1 MSLLEGVNPGLLNGA
16 VTIVKK
22 LYDQGHKAY
31 FAGGAVRDLLLGNTI
46 SDIDIVTCASPQKIE
61 QLFPKTIAVGKNFG
75 VMIVVVDSIN
85 YEVAT
90 FRQESGYEDGRHP
103 SKVSFID
110 KIHQDAER
118 RDFTVNAIFLNPLTE
133 ELIDLVQGKQ
143 DLDSRLIRT
152 VGSSAK
158 RFADDKLRV
167 IRAVRLASQ
176 LGFEIDQETYEEIK
190 VYSSQVLPQVSWERI
205 RDELLKILTGPH
217 PDDGIR
223 LLLDSGILQAI
234 LPEIADMS
242 GVEQPP
248 EFHPEGDVFTHTCL
262 MLGMCKGLDDV
273 LALSILFH
281 DVGKPPTFSVKERI
295 RFDGHDAVGA
305 KMAKDICR
313 RLRLSTEQTYNVVDL
328 VKDHLRFIHV
338 QEMRDSKLKR
348 FLRKENFQKH
358 LELHRLDCLASH
370 GDLSSYHFC
379 LQKLEEIGQ
388 EDLKPDPLV
397 NGRDLLSLNL
407 KPGPLF
413 SRILMAVEDLQ
424 LEGELDSREKAL
436 DWVKQN
442 YLDG

>member
-1 MSLLEGVNPGLLNGA
+1 MSLLEGVNPSLLSGA
-16 VTIVKK
+16 VTVVKK

-61 QLFPKTIAVGKNFG
+61 QLFSKTISVGKKFG

-90 FRQESGYEDGRHP
+90 FRQESGYGDGRHP
-103 SKVSFID
+103 SKVSFTD
-110 KIHQDAER
+110 KIPQDAER

-133 ELIDLVQGKQ
+133 ELIDFVQGKQ

-152 VGSSAK
+152 VGSPAK
-158 RFADDKLRV
+158 RFAEDKLRV

-176 LGFEIDQETYEEIK
+176 LGFEIDRETYKEIQ
-190 VYSSQVLPQVSWERI
+190 VYASQVLPQVSWERI

-217 PDDGIR
+217 PADGIQ

-234 LPEIADMS
+234 LPEIADMK

-262 MLGMCKGLDDV
+262 MLGMRKGLDDI
-273 LALSILFH
+273 LALSILLH

-295 RFDGHDAVGA
+295 RFDGHADVGA
-305 KMAKDICR
+305 KMAEDICR
-313 RLRLSTEQTYNVVDL
+313 RLRLSTEQIDNVVDL

-348 FLRKENFQKH
+348 FLGKENFQKH

-379 LQKLEEIGQ
+379 LQKLDEIGQ
-388 EDLKPDPLV
+388 EELKPDPLI

-413 SRILMAVEDLQ
+413 SEILMAVEDLQ
-424 LEGELDSREKAL
+424 LEGELDSKKKAL

-442 YLDG
+442 YIDG

>member
-16 VTIVKK
+16 VTVVKK
-22 LYDQGHKAY
+22 LHNQGHKAY

-61 QLFPKTIAVGKNFG
+61 QLFPKTIAVGKKFG

-103 SKVSFID
+103 SKVSFTD
-110 KIHQDAER
+110 KLHQDAER

-133 ELIDLVQGKQ
+133 ELIDFVQGKQ

-152 VGSSAK
+152 VGSPAQ

-176 LGFEIDQETYEEIK
+176 LGFKIDRETYEEIQ
-190 VYSSQVLPQVSWERI
+190 VYASQVLPQVSWERI

-217 PDDGIR
+217 PADGIR
-223 LLLDSGILQAI
+223 LLLDSGIFQAI
-234 LPEIADMS
+234 LPEIADMK

-262 MLGMCKGLDDV
+262 MLGMRKGLDDI
-273 LALSILFH
+273 LALSILLH

-295 RFDGHDAVGA
+295 RFDGHADVGA
-305 KMAKDICR
+305 KMAEDICR
-313 RLRLSTEQTYNVVDL
+313 RLRLSTEQIYNVVDL

-348 FLRKENFQKH
+348 FLGKENFQKH

-379 LQKLEEIGQ
+379 LQKLDEIGQ
-388 EDLKPDPLV
+388 EELKPDPLV

-413 SRILMAVEDLQ
+413 SEILMAVEDLQ
-424 LEGELDSREKAL
+424 LEGELDSKKKAL
-436 DWVKQN
+436 DWVKKN

>member
-16 VTIVKK
+16 VTVVKK
-22 LYDQGHKAY
+22 LHDQGHKAY

-61 QLFPKTIAVGKNFG
+61 QLFPKTIAVGKKFG

-103 SKVSFID
+103 GKVSFTD

-133 ELIDLVQGKQ
+133 ELIDFVQGKQ
-143 DLDSRLIRT
+143 DLESRLIRT
-152 VGSSAK
+152 VGSPAK
-158 RFADDKLRV
+158 RFEDDKLRV

-176 LGFEIDQETYEEIK
+176 LGFEIDRETYEEIQ
-190 VYSSQVLPQVSWERI
+190 VYASQVLPQVSWERI

-217 PDDGIR
+217 PADGIR
-223 LLLDSGILQAI
+223 LLLNSGILQAI

-242 GVEQPP
+242 GVEQPL

-262 MLGMCKGLDDV
+262 MLGMRKGLDDI
-273 LALSILFH
+273 LALSILLH

-295 RFDGHDAVGA
+295 RFDGHDDVGA
-305 KMAKDICR
+305 KMAEDICR
-313 RLRLSTEQTYNVVDL
+313 RLRLSTEQIYNVVDL

-348 FLRKENFQKH
+348 FLGKENFQKH

-388 EDLKPDPLV
+388 EELKPDPLV

-413 SRILMAVEDLQ
+413 SEILMAVEDLQ
-424 LEGELDSREKAL
+424 LEGELDSKEKAL
-436 DWVKQN
+436 NWVKQN

>member
-16 VTIVKK
+16 VTVVKK
-22 LYDQGHKAY
+22 LHDQGHKAY

-61 QLFPKTIAVGKNFG
+61 QLFPKTIAVGKKFG

-103 SKVSFID
+103 GKVSFTD

-133 ELIDLVQGKQ
+133 ELIDFVQGKQ
-143 DLDSRLIRT
+143 DLESRLIRT
-152 VGSSAK
+152 VGSPAK
-158 RFADDKLRV
+158 RFEDDKLRV

-176 LGFEIDQETYEEIK
+176 LGFEIDRETYEEIQ
-190 VYSSQVLPQVSWERI
+190 VYASQVLPQVSWERI

-217 PDDGIR
+217 PADGIR
-223 LLLDSGILQAI
+223 LLLNSGILQAI

-242 GVEQPP
+242 GVEQPL

-262 MLGMCKGLDDV
+262 MLGMRKGLDDI
-273 LALSILFH
+273 LALSILLH

-295 RFDGHDAVGA
+295 RFDGHDDVGA
-305 KMAKDICR
+305 KMAEDICR
-313 RLRLSTEQTYNVVDL
+313 RLRLSTEQIYNVVDL

-338 QEMRDSKLKR
+338 QEMRDNKLKR
-348 FLRKENFQKH
+348 FLGKENFQKH

-388 EDLKPDPLV
+388 EELKPDPLV

-413 SRILMAVEDLQ
+413 SEILMAVEDLQ
-424 LEGELDSREKAL
+424 LEGELDSKEKAL
-436 DWVKQN
+436 NWVKQN

>member
-1 MSLLEGVNPGLLNGA
+1 MSLLEGVNPGLLSGA
-16 VTIVKK
+16 VTVVKK
-22 LYDQGHKAY
+22 LHNQGHKAY

-61 QLFPKTIAVGKNFG
+61 QLFPKTIAVGKKFG

-103 SKVSFID
+103 SKVSFTD
-110 KIHQDAER
+110 KLHQDAER

-133 ELIDLVQGKQ
+133 ELIDSVQGKQ

-152 VGSSAK
+152 VGSPAQ

-176 LGFEIDQETYEEIK
+176 LGFKIDRETYEEIQ
-190 VYSSQVLPQVSWERI
+190 VYASQVLPQVSWERI

-217 PDDGIR
+217 PADGIR
-223 LLLDSGILQAI
+223 LLLDSGIFQAI
-234 LPEIADMS
+234 LPEIADMK

-262 MLGMCKGLDDV
+262 MLGMRKGLDDI
-273 LALSILFH
+273 LALSILLH

-295 RFDGHDAVGA
+295 RFDGHADVGA
-305 KMAKDICR
+305 KMAEDICR
-313 RLRLSTEQTYNVVDL
+313 RLRLSTEQIYNVVDL

-348 FLRKENFQKH
+348 FLGKENFQKH

-379 LQKLEEIGQ
+379 LQKLDEIGQ
-388 EDLKPDPLV
+388 EELKPDPLV

-413 SRILMAVEDLQ
+413 SEILMAVEDLQ
-424 LEGELDSREKAL
+424 LEGELDSKKKAL
-436 DWVKQN
+436 DWVKKN